1 MKDSKRFKDF
11 RNELNENEYREVLT
25 GYPNRD
31 IHTDGPM
38 RYDAE
43 MIGRVNAMLNA
54 ISRGTY
60 LHPGE
65 AFLKIKTRLNILMLD
80 FPWTPYLWQD
90 GGVGNVTLTVTR
102 YGRVDGFDALTG
114 AVRMDGKAN
123 TMDGFREFIL
133 SAEIERAEDGL
144 FRVSAS
150 LSEREQGQME
160 ESVEEETDVISEWRE
175 AGMEEVEGED
185 LQEDKIRYKR
195 ILTGVK
201 TLSDS
206 QAPFTVVVISPSD
219 KVIMQKLVKGKN
231 VLPATINTMIS
242 SDLKGKSWKAIS
254 IEGSGGVLN
263 VLYPKDVMKESM
275 EESWGGGFET
285 SREAWARI
293 AKQERAEAKR
303 AREAK
308 KAKEKASAKA
318 KKTVKEGLV
327 GNQQKLDVNKNKR
340 LDSQDFKLL
349 RAKKKPVKE
358 EAEVVEEGKT
368 AKIRRLQNRL
378 GYKAANI
385 RSGYTKDTPEAQA
398 SIKKMK
404 GVVSKLSAEQE
415 KTNQRRAE
423 AKFPKHDPKIAKM
436 DWDQRARVK
445 GGSARAAAVQRAA
458 RMQKEEANLEFTTGL
473 PLQVPNPGDN
483 IADPT
488 KKGKRLHK
496 KAK

>member
-102 YGRVDGFDALTG
+102 YGRVDGVDALTG
-114 AVRMDGKAN
+114 AVRTDGKAN

-144 FRVSAS
+144 FRVNAKLMSK
-150 LSEREQGQME
+150 QDVQVE
-160 ESVEEETDVISEWRE
+160 ESAQVDEE
-175 AGMEEVEGED
+175 
-185 LQEDKIRYKR
+185 
-195 ILTGVK
+195 
-201 TLSDS
+201 
-206 QAPFTVVVISPSD
+206 
-219 KVIMQKLVKGKN
+219 
-231 VLPATINTMIS
+231 
-242 SDLKGKSWKAIS
+242 
-254 IEGSGGVLN
+254 
-263 VLYPKDVMKESM
+263 
-275 EESWGGGFET
+275 
-285 SREAWARI
+285 
-293 AKQERAEAKR
+293 
-303 AREAK
+303 
-308 KAKEKASAKA
+308 
-318 KKTVKEGLV
+318 LV
-327 GNQQKLDVNKNKR
+327 GKQHKLDVNKNKR
-340 LDSQDFKLL
+340 LDAQDFKML

-385 RSGYTKDTPEAQA
+385 RSGYAKDTPEAQA
-398 SIKKMK
+398 KIKKLK
-404 GVVSKLSAEQE
+404 SVASKLSAKQE

-423 AKFPKHDPKIAKM
+423 TQFPHSDPKIAKM

-445 GGSARAAAVQRAA
+445 GGSLRAIVKRDKPV
-458 RMQKEEANLEFTTGL
+458 RWYNPKGRETQKEEANLEFTTGI